1 MYRKLSL
8 TRILMALAILLCFSA
23 CEKEANIN
31 PKKAE
36 IRILS
41 GNTVYMEDGKNAEV
55 LVETVPKDLFSNSHV
70 LAMVVSHSNSIMVD
84 CSLASLK
91 DQGNGRWLAEISFKK
106 DSDLKKEVILKA
118 EFDHKEVLSEPFMIK
133 RMRAIIK
140 ELYIKDRR
148 ATLDGDTFYAT
159 LPATTDFKA
168 LPVNY
173 NFHGDAIFI
182 NGIEMDGQT
191 DVNFDKP
198 ATISVKC
205 GNVTEEYKI
214 VVRNSGLPVVR
225 IETPSRKDIKSKDFW
240 TEGASIRI
248 EMPDGTV
255 SLDTRPTSIRGRGN
269 STWTYPK
276 KPYALKFDEK
286 AEVLGMPAHKRW
298 VLLANWKDRT
308 LLRND
313 AAFFLSR
320 QTGLDYT
327 VRGQFVELELNG
339 RHMGNY
345 YLCEQIK
352 INKNRVNIKEM
363 DPMETDPKKITG
375 GFLMELDTYYDEVN
389 KFRSKYFKLPFQFK
403 EPDEES
409 LSPAAKQYM
418 IDYVNNLEA
427 ILKDNDRLFNHEYE
441 EFLDVDSAIE
451 FMFVQELA
459 NNTDF
464 YNTWPQAG
472 PHSYY
477 MHKDRGG
484 KLMTGP
490 LWDFDYHGFVPTLS
504 HQWAG
509 VTKTVYYPALIKDE
523 KFRERMMEL
532 WAKDK
537 EKFAG
542 FAAYVD
548 EMAEKIRLSE
558 EVNHELWPISN
569 RENGD
574 ETMTFQQAVNRIKE
588 GFSSKL
594 NWMDSNL
601 GKLK

>member
-1 MYRKLSL
+1 
-8 TRILMALAILLCFSA
+8 MALAILLCFSA
-23 CEKEANIN
+23 CEKEARIN

-41 GNTVYMEDGKNAEV
+41 DNTVYMEDGKNAEV

-70 LAMVVSHSNSIMVD
+70 LAMVVSYSNSIMVD

-91 DQGNGRWLAEISFKK
+91 DQGDGRWLAEISFKK
-106 DSDLKKEVILKA
+106 DSDLQKEVILKA
-118 EFDHKEVLSEPFMIK
+118 EFDHKEVLSEPFLVK

-148 ATLDGDTFYAT
+148 ATLDGNTFYAT

-182 NGIEMDGQT
+182 NGIEMNGQT
-191 DVNFDKP
+191 DVNFEEP

-205 GNVTEEYKI
+205 GTVTEEYNL

-320 QTGLDYT
+320 QTGLAYT

-363 DPMETDPKKITG
+363 DTMETDPKKITG

-389 KFRSKYFKLPFQFK
+389 KFRSQYFKLPFQFK

-418 IDYVNNLEA
+418 TDYVNDLEA
-427 ILKDNDRLFNHEYE
+427 ILKDNDRLMNHEYE

-464 YNTWPQAG
+464 YNTWPQTG

-523 KFRERMMEL
+523 KFRARMMEL
-532 WAKDK
+532 WEKDK

-548 EMAEKIRLSE
+548 EMAEKIRISE

-588 GFSSKL
+588 GFSLKL
-594 NWMDSNL
+594 DWMDSNL

>member
-8 TRILMALAILLCFSA
+8 NKIMMALAILLCFSA
-23 CEKEANIN
+23 CEKEAGIN

-41 GNTVYMEDGKNAEV
+41 GDTVYMEDGKNAEV

-70 LAMVVSHSNSIMVD
+70 LAMVVSYSNSIMTD

-91 DQGNGRWLAEISFKK
+91 DQGDGRWLAEISFRK
-106 DSDLKKEVILKA
+106 DSDLQKEVMLKA
-118 EFDHKEVLSEPFMIK
+118 EFDHKEVLSEPFLVK

-140 ELYIKDRR
+140 ELYVKDRP
-148 ATLDGDTFYAT
+148 AVLDGDTFYAT

-173 NFHGDAIFI
+173 NFHGDAIFM
-182 NGIEMDGQT
+182 NGIEMNGQT
-191 DVNFDKP
+191 DVNFDEP

-205 GNVTEEYKI
+205 GTITEEYKL

-255 SLDTRPTSIRGRGN
+255 SLETRPTSVRGRGN

-320 QTGLDYT
+320 QTGLGYT

-418 IDYVNNLEA
+418 TDYVNNLEA
-427 ILKDNDRLFNHEYE
+427 ILKDNDRLLNHEYE

-464 YNTWPQAG
+464 YNTWPQTG

-523 KFRERMMEL
+523 KFRARMMEL
-532 WAKDK
+532 WERDK

-548 EMAEKIRLSE
+548 EMAEKIRISE

-588 GFSSKL
+588 GFSLKL
-594 NWMDSNL
+594 DWMDSNL